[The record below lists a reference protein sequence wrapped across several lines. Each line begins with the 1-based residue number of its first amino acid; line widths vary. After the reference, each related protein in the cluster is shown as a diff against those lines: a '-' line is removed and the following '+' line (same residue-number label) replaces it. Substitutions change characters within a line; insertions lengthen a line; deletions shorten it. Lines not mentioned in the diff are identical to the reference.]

1 MSVLNDDNNT
11 MLVEEPLVLCKE
23 PEATPPVW
31 TDFIMII
38 CLAAMSGA
46 FSGLN
51 LGLLSLDVKDLELL
65 TKGPF
70 KDE

>member
-1 MSVLNDDNNT
+1 LSLINDDNST
-11 MLVEEPLVLCKE
+11 VLTDEPLVLCKE
-23 PEATPPVW
+23 PEQAPPVW

-38 CLAAMSGA
+38 CLATMSGA